1 MKKKINLK
9 TINEKIKYSNLKS
22 RHRIKYPRRRIPIP
36 IPTPKMVKSEDEI
49 NLEKRT
55 QTELGMK
62 PINEQTYHPQAPQN
76 QPAPPEIPDRLTV
89 IALYENTTEK
99 NKIKAEIYKARINPY
114 NKATQVIYL
123 EQTEK
128 RTKRIPVAATKR
140 FPSPYIEIVE
150 FRGKE
155 YSLDEF
161 ARTMMR
167 NEIEFY
173 ELERVITEE

>member
-22 RHRIKYPRRRIPIP
+22 RHRIKYHRRRIPIP
-36 IPTPKMVKSEDEI
+36 VYKPRMMKSEDEI
-49 NLEKRT
+49 NLEKRN
-55 QTELGMK
+55 QIALGMK
-62 PINEQTYHPQAPQN
+62 PVNEQTYHPDAPQN

-99 NKIKAEIYKARINPY
+99 NKIKAEIYKARLNPY
-114 NKATQVIYL
+114 NESTQVIYL

-128 RTKRIPVAATKR
+128 RTKRIPVEATKR

-150 FRGKE
+150 FRDKE

-161 ARTMMR
+161 ARAMMK

-173 ELERVITEE
+173 ELECVITEE